1 MKNSV
6 FRKYLKELKEKY
18 LYRIMDEDPYIL
30 YWRTQPSDKYYRDYM
45 IDGFEFN
52 NYIIGKDSKS
62 FDVTFNGET
71 ETLIIYKT
79 RGDR

>member
-1 MKNSV
+1 MENGIFS
-6 FRKYLKELKEKY
+6 KYLKALKAKY

-30 YWRTQPSDKYYRDYM
+30 YWRTQSSDKQYNDYM
-45 IDGFEFN
+45 IDGFQFN
-52 NYIIGKDSKS
+52 NYIIREDSKS
-62 FDVTFNGET
+62 FDITFKGET